1 LLALA
6 IAGCGGDD
14 GADGK
19 DGAPGKDADMTVV
32 EDLQDDVAALDEK
45 VTALTEAA
53 NPETCTLCHT
63 NAGDGAIVRTGPAH
77 QELYKQ
83 FYQDGVI
90 KVTDM
95 ALVTNGTNTTTLTF
109 KMTKAGA
116 AFDCRKATGT
126 GKDFSIGSCM
136 TKASFKEIVVQQVK

>member
-1 LLALA
+1 
-6 IAGCGGDD
+6 
-14 GADGK
+14 
-19 DGAPGKDADMTVV
+19 MTVV

-90 KVTDM
+90 KVT
-95 ALVTNGTNTTTLTF
+95 AEELVA
-109 KMTKAGA
+109 KAQNA
-116 AFDCRKATGT
+116 MYDARSEAPNVFRVAPT
-126 GKDFSIGSCM
+126 
-136 TKASFKEIVVQQVK
+136 